1 MWIIDKS
8 YEGRN
13 WEYDRVFMNTDNRE
27 RLRIVKYPG
36 KEDNIWS
43 FYCKLI
49 PLPRQS
55 MDQEEKKWDAEE
67 ISHQF
72 DSLEDAHQYYG
83 VKFDETCV
91 RFKSINALF
100 MTADQVED

>member
-1 MWIIDKS
+1 MWSNDDTYI
-8 YEGRN
+8 GQ
-13 WEYDRVFMNTDNRE
+13 WEYDKVFMNTDNRE

-36 KEDNIWS
+36 KEDNIWV

-49 PLPRQS
+49 PKPRKNVN
-55 MDQEEKKWDAEE
+55 QEEKVWDVDER
-67 ISHQF
+67 SHQF

-91 RFKSINALF
+91 RFKSIDKLF
-100 MTADQVED
+100 MMEDRV